1 MQYKRLFLVGD
12 AAHIFPPT
20 GAKGLNVAVNDAKI
34 LSQAFVDYYETDS
47 MDKLDKYTETC
58 LPHVWQIQK
67 FAMYMTSLLHNF
79 NQTEEDE
86 ENNEKFQ
93 LDQQMQKAQRKMFQQ
108 SYDLQ
113 RHVAQ
118 MIAH

>member
-47 MDKLDKYTETC
+47 FEKLNKYTDTC
-58 LPHVWQIQK
+58 LPHIWRIQK
-67 FAMYMTSLLHNF
+67 FTTYMTSLLHNY
-79 NQTEEDE
+79 NRTEEDE
-86 ENNEKFQ
+86 NNG
-93 LDQQMQKAQRKMFQQ
+93 QQMQKAQRKMFQQ

-113 RHVAQ
+113 LHLAQ